1 MLEAVAFSATRFNMA
16 QLQDGYN
23 TLLHVASQNQSYES
37 AKFLVEHCGLNPNTR
52 NEQGKSSIDLANGD
66 KKMVQILTVKY

>member
-1 MLEAVAFSATRFNMA
+1 MA

-37 AKFLVEHCGLNPNTR
+37 AKFLVGHCRLNPNTR

-66 KKMVQILTVKY
+66 KKMV